1 MALPRGVCGSTSVGP
16 NAQLLQHL
24 PRITRCLAAASD
36 ARSCLRRRLPSRQA
50 AAEVDR
56 LMIRDMQLRE
66 FWRCVEIGQVP
77 PQRRFH
83 SRCGADHVTNRR
95 STAERLRWSISG
107 ETNWRRIPT
116 TTFDCRPKGLM
127 TPPVPSC
134 SCRLCHCFHWL
145 RFIAN
150 DGRTFRMPAPRD
162 RQYNRRDAS
171 RTWSLPTGKPPC
183 RGFSPPSDFNPMTW
197 SGHSL
202 CCLAQSEVRA

>member
-56 LMIRDMQLRE
+56 LMIWDMQLRE
-66 FWRCVEIGQVP
+66 FWRCIEIGQVP

-83 SRCGADHVTNRR
+83 SRCGADHVTSRR

-134 SCRLCHCFHWL
+134 SCRLCHCFTGSVSSQTMGVHFEC
-145 RFIAN
+145 RHPEIASTTAATRLER
-150 DGRTFRMPAPRD
+150 GHCRLVSPLVAVFRH
-162 RQYNRRDAS
+162 
-171 RTWSLPTGKPPC
+171 PPILT
-183 RGFSPPSDFNPMTW
+183 R
-197 SGHSL
+197 
-202 CCLAQSEVRA
+202 